1 MNIRQRIENNEGNNI
16 MSYGALS
23 INSKGRKISEDLD
36 DVRTCYMVDRDRI
49 IHSKSFR
56 RLQHKTQ
63 VYIKASSDHYRTR
76 LTHTLEVA
84 QIAKTIGKGIGLNED
99 LIEAIALGHD
109 IGHVPFAHNGEE
121 VLNDILPGG
130 FRHNENSIRVLT
142 KIEKLGAGLNLS
154 EEVLDGILNHS
165 GFSGK
170 SRKASTLEGQ
180 IVRYSDKIAY
190 VNHDIDDSIRA
201 GLLTEAMLPRDAIEI
216 LGANHGIRIDTLVKD
231 CIYNTLNNLDKGM
244 IDIDKVANDMTRV
257 SLSETVESAFGNLRN
272 FMFDNIYKGEIL
284 KEERQKA
291 QFVVTQVFTYYYNN
305 PEAMPNFY
313 KCIVEE
319 EGLHI
324 GVADYIS
331 GMSDDYCLM
340 LFNNLYLP
348 KIVIY

>member
-1 MNIRQRIENNEGNNI
+1 MNIRQRIEKNEGNSI
-16 MSYGALS
+16 ISVGALS
-23 INSKGRKISEDLD
+23 LNSKGRKVSEDMD

-56 RLQHKTQ
+56 RLKHKTQ
-63 VYIKASSDHYRTR
+63 VYIKTSSEHYRTR

-121 VLNDILPGG
+121 VLNDILPQG

-142 KIEKLGAGLNLS
+142 KIEKSGEGLNLS
-154 EEVLDGILNHS
+154 VEVLDGILNHS
-165 GFSGK
+165 GLSSKFGK
-170 SRKASTLEGQ
+170 ATTLEGQ
-180 IVRYSDKIAY
+180 VVRYSDKIAY

-201 GLLTEAMLPRDAIEI
+201 GLLKETMLPIDAIKI
-216 LGANHGIRIDTLVKD
+216 LGANHGKRIDTLVKD
-231 CIYNTLNNLDKGM
+231 CIYNTLDNLEKEIIG
-244 IDIDKVANDMTRV
+244 V
-257 SLSETVESAFGNLRN
+257 SLSGNVETALGELRN
-272 FMFDNIYKGEIL
+272 FMFNNIYKGEIL

-291 QFVVTQVFTYYYNN
+291 QFVLTQVFTYYYNK
-305 PEAMPNFY
+305 PQAMPDFY
-313 KCIVEE
+313 KNIVDE

-340 LFNNLYLP
+340 LFNNLYVP
-348 KIVIY
+348 KFLIY

>member
-1 MNIRQRIENNEGNNI
+1 MNIRKKIETNEGNTI
-16 MSYGALS
+16 ISCGALS
-23 INSKGRKISEDLD
+23 INSKGRKILEDLD
-36 DVRTCYMVDRDRI
+36 ELRTCYMVDRDRI
-49 IHSKSFR
+49 IHSKAFR

-130 FRHNENSIRVLT
+130 FRHSENSIRVLT

-154 EEVLDGILNHS
+154 AEVLDGILNHS
-165 GFSGK
+165 GLSSKIGK
-170 SRKASTLEGQ
+170 AETLEGQ
-180 IVRYSDKIAY
+180 VVRYSDKIAY

-201 GLLTEAMLPRDAIEI
+201 GLLKESMLPRVAMEV
-216 LGANHGIRIDTLVKD
+216 LGTNHGKRIDTLVKD
-231 CIYNTLNNLDKGM
+231 CIYNTLNNINKDK
-244 IDIDKVANDMTRV
+244 IEV
-257 SLSETVESAFGNLRN
+257 SLSEAVSGALGVLRN
-272 FMFDNIYKGEIL
+272 FMFQNIYKGEIL

-291 QFVVTQVFTYYYNN
+291 QFVVKQVFTYYYNN
-305 PEAMPNFY
+305 PGAMPNFY
-313 KCIVEE
+313 KHTVQE
-319 EGLHI
+319 EGLDI

-340 LFNNLYLP
+340 LFNDIYLP
-348 KIVIY
+348 KVVIY

>member
-1 MNIRQRIENNEGNNI
+1 MNIRQRIEKNEGNSI
-16 MSYGALS
+16 ISFGALS
-23 INSKGRKISEDLD
+23 LNSEGRKVSEDMD

-56 RLQHKTQ
+56 RLKHKTQ
-63 VYIKASSDHYRTR
+63 VYIKTSSDHYRTR

-121 VLNDILPGG
+121 VLNDILPQG

-142 KIEKLGAGLNLS
+142 KIEKSGAGLNLS
-154 EEVLDGILNHS
+154 VEVLDGILNHS
-165 GFSGK
+165 GLSSKFGK
-170 SRKASTLEGQ
+170 ATTLEGQ
-180 IVRYSDKIAY
+180 VVRYSDKIAY

-201 GLLTEAMLPRDAIEI
+201 GLLKETMLPIDAIKI
-216 LGANHGIRIDTLVKD
+216 LGANHGKRIDTLVKD
-231 CIYNTLNNLDKGM
+231 CIYNTLDNLEKG
-244 IDIDKVANDMTRV
+244 IIGV
-257 SLSETVESAFGNLRN
+257 SLSGKVETALGELRN
-272 FMFDNIYKGEIL
+272 FMFNNIYKGEIL

-291 QFVVTQVFTYYYNN
+291 QFVLTQVFTYYYNK
-305 PEAMPNFY
+305 PQAMPDFY
-313 KCIVEE
+313 KNIVDE
-319 EGLHI
+319 EGLHV

-340 LFNNLYLP
+340 LFNNLYVP
-348 KIVIY
+348 KFLIY

>member
-1 MNIRQRIENNEGNNI
+1 MNIRQRIETNEKNNI
-16 MSYGALS
+16 ISYGSLS
-23 INSKGRKISEDLD
+23 SNSKGRSILEEQD

-154 EEVLDGILNHS
+154 SEVLNGILNHS
-165 GFSGK
+165 GFSSETGK
-170 SRKASTLEGQ
+170 ATTLEGQ
-180 IVRYSDKIAY
+180 VVRYSDKIAY

-201 GLLTEAMLPRDAIEI
+201 GLLVDEMLPSAAIGV
-216 LGANHGIRIDTLVKD
+216 LGKKHGTRIDTLVKD
-231 CIYNTLNNLDKGM
+231 CIYNTLNNLERDK
-244 IDIDKVANDMTRV
+244 IYV
-257 SLSETVESAFGNLRN
+257 SLSEPVATALGDLRN
-272 FMFDNIYKGEIL
+272 FMFENIYKGEIL

-305 PEAMPNFY
+305 PGAMPDFY
-313 KCIVEE
+313 KNVVEK

-340 LFNNLYLP
+340 LFNNIYVP
-348 KIVIY
+348 KVVIY

>member
-1 MNIRQRIENNEGNNI
+1 MNIRQRIETNEGNNI
-16 MSYGALS
+16 ISFGSLS
-23 INSKGRKISEDLD
+23 LNSKGRKVLEAKD

-56 RLQHKTQ
+56 RLKHKTQ
-63 VYIKASSDHYRTR
+63 VYIKTSSDHYRTR

-84 QIAKTIGKGIGLNED
+84 QIAKTIGRGIGLNED

-121 VLNDILPGG
+121 VLNDILPQG

-142 KIEKLGAGLNLS
+142 KIEKSGAGLNLS

-165 GFSGK
+165 GLSSKFGK
-170 SRKASTLEGQ
+170 ATTLEGQ
-180 IVRYSDKIAY
+180 VVRYSDKIAY

-201 GLLTEAMLPRDAIEI
+201 GLLTEIMLPTVSTKI
-216 LGANHGIRIDTLVKD
+216 LGEKHGTRIDTLVKD
-231 CIYNTLNNLDKGM
+231 CIYNTLDNLEKEILG
-244 IDIDKVANDMTRV
+244 V
-257 SLSETVESAFGNLRN
+257 SLSKNVESALSELRN

-291 QFVVTQVFTYYYNN
+291 QFVLTQVFTYYYNK
-305 PEAMPNFY
+305 PQAMPDFY
-313 KCIVEE
+313 KNIVDK
-319 EGLHI
+319 EGLYI

-340 LFNNLYLP
+340 LFNNLYVP
-348 KIVIY
+348 KFLIY